1 MQKQFN
7 QLPHRLITSGKFA
20 IEREMLRVTSDG
32 TLAITKHPMSL
43 GHKAT
48 HPYITTDFSESQIE
62 LVTPTFPTIEAA
74 HHFLETLYDI
84 TALNIGDERLWPQSM
99 PCALPE
105 GGTIPLADF
114 GVSGLE
120 ASRYREHLLQ
130 KYGAKKQLISGIHFN
145 FSFSDEMLSTLYEGS
160 PEQYRH
166 FKDHLYLKLIRQYL
180 RMRWLIVYLLG
191 ATPAVHAS
199 YEERCVSQ
207 MQALHED
214 TFSNKQALSYRNSDC
229 GYTNVEP
236 LYPNYGTLSAYAN
249 DVRRFIA
256 KGEITHPN
264 ELYSPIRLKTSRG
277 GNDLDK
283 LEANGIDYIEIRNI
297 DLNPFEKTG
306 IARSDLRFLHLF
318 LLYLTFTE
326 ETTYFDWQAEAYNN
340 QQRVAKEGMS
350 PTNTLTRDGD
360 DVQLHTYATELLD
373 AIDAFDTKY
382 DLGFKDVFPSLRE
395 KIDHVDMTYASRL
408 KTIMTETG
416 YNAWSLAQ
424 AEHFYEDAYANR
436 FRVHGYSDLEL
447 STQVLMKSAIKRGYR
462 VDVIDW
468 SDQFIRIH
476 NGKYEEYV
484 KQATKTSKDNYV
496 SVLMMENKTVTK
508 YVLAEH
514 GIRVPEGVELHNES
528 DLSHAWH
535 LFSHKPIVLKPKSTN
550 FGVGIHIFK
559 DGTTYEEALSAFQYA
574 RTFDDVVLLETFLPG
589 KEYRFLVIGN
599 EVAGILHRVPA
610 NVTGDGAS
618 TIRQLVSTKNEDPL
632 RGKGYKTPLE
642 KIEIDDIVISFLY
655 AQGKTPDSI
664 PALGERVFLREN
676 SNISTGGDSVD
687 YTDQIPDV
695 YKHIAVDAAKSVGA
709 TICGVDMMLPSL
721 NDEHIEYGIIEL
733 NFNPAIH
740 IHAFPYEGKERP
752 IGEILLDLLFQD

>member
-7 QLPHRLITSGKFA
+7 QLPHHLITSGKFA
-20 IEREMLRVTSDG
+20 IEREMLRVTSEG
-32 TLAITKHPMSL
+32 TLAVTKHPKAL

-114 GVSGLE
+114 GVSGIE

-145 FSFSDEMLSTLYEGS
+145 FSFSDEMLSALYEGS
-160 PEQYRH
+160 PEQNRH
-166 FKDHLYLKLIRQYL
+166 FKDHLYLKLVRQYL

-207 MQALHED
+207 MQALHVD

-236 LYPNYGTLSAYAN
+236 LYPNYATLSSYID
-249 DVRRFIA
+249 DVKRFIA
-256 KGEITHPN
+256 KGEIANPN
-264 ELYSPIRLKTSRG
+264 ELYSPIRLKTSKG
-277 GNDLDK
+277 GNDLNQ
-283 LEANGIDYIEIRNI
+283 LEAHGIDYIEIRNI

-318 LLYLTFTE
+318 LLYLTFTK
-326 ETTYFDWQAEAYNN
+326 ETSHVDWQAEAYNN

-350 PTNTLTRDGD
+350 PASILTRDGYAIP
-360 DVQLHTYATELLD
+360 LHTYATELLD
-373 AIDAFDTKY
+373 AIDSFNTQY
-382 DLGFKDVFPSLRE
+382 DLGFEDVFPAVRE
-395 KIDHVDMTYASRL
+395 KIDHVDRTYASRL

-416 YNAWSLAQ
+416 YHAWSLAQ

-436 FRVHGYSDLEL
+436 FRIHGYADLEL
-447 STQVLMKSAIKRGYR
+447 STQILMKSAIKRGYR
-462 VDVIDW
+462 VDVIDR
-468 SDQFIRIH
+468 SDQFIRIR
-476 NGKYEEYV
+476 NGKHEEYV

-508 YVLAEH
+508 FVLAEH
-514 GIRVPEGVELHNES
+514 GIRVPEGVELQDES
-528 DLSHAWH
+528 DLRQAWDS
-535 LFSHKPIVLKPKSTN
+535 FSKQPIVLKPKSTN

-559 DGTTYEEALSAFQYA
+559 DGATYEEARTAFQYA
-574 RTFDDVVLLETFLPG
+574 KTFDDVVLLETFLPG
-589 KEYRFLVIGN
+589 KEYRFLVIGDD
-599 EVAGILHRVPA
+599 VAGILHRVPA
-610 NVTGDGAS
+610 NVTGDGTS
-618 TIRQLVSTKNEDPL
+618 SIRQLVATKNEDPL

-642 KIEIDDIVISFLY
+642 KIDIDEVVISFLR

-664 PALGERVFLREN
+664 PALDERVFLREN
-676 SNISTGGDSVD
+676 SNISTGGDSID
-687 YTDQIPDV
+687 YTDQISDI
-695 YKHIAVDAAKSVGA
+695 YKRIAVDAAKSVGA
-709 TICGVDMMLPSL
+709 TICGVDMMIPSL
-721 NDEHIEYGIIEL
+721 DDAQIEYGIIEL

-752 IGEILLDLLFQD
+752 IGEMLLDLLFKY

>member
-1 MQKQFN
+1 
-7 QLPHRLITSGKFA
+7 
-20 IEREMLRVTSDG
+20 MLRVTSDG
-32 TLAITKHPMSL
+32 TLAVTKHPKAL

-48 HPYITTDFSESQIE
+48 HPYITTDFSESQVE
-62 LVTPTFPTIEAA
+62 LVTPTFSTIEAA

-114 GVSGLE
+114 GVSELE

-145 FSFSDEMLSTLYEGS
+145 FSFSDKMLSALYEGS

-166 FKDHLYLKLIRQYL
+166 FKDQLYLKLIRQYL
-180 RMRWLIVYLLG
+180 RMRWIIVYLFG

-236 LYPNYGTLSAYAN
+236 LYPNYATLSSYID
-249 DVRRFIA
+249 DVRWFIA
-256 KGEITHPN
+256 KGEITNPN
-264 ELYSPIRLKTSRG
+264 ELYSPIRLKTSKG
-277 GNDLDK
+277 GNDLNQ
-283 LEANGIDYIEIRNI
+283 LEAHGIDYIEIRNI

-306 IARSDLRFLHLF
+306 IARKDLQFLHLL

-326 ETTYFDWQAEAYNN
+326 ESPYLDWQAEAFDN

-350 PTNTLTRDGD
+350 PTVTLKRDGEMIT
-360 DVQLHTYATELLD
+360 LHAYASVLLNE
-373 AIDAFDTKY
+373 IEQFDLRY
-382 DLGFKDVFPSLRE
+382 QLGFENLFPAIRE
-395 KIDHVDMTYASRL
+395 RINQVDMTYASQL
-408 KTIMTETG
+408 KKIMTETG
-416 YNAWSLAQ
+416 YTVWSLNQ
-424 AEHFYEDAYANR
+424 AERFYADAYANR
-436 FRVHGYSDLEL
+436 FRIHGYADLEL
-447 STQVLMKSAIKRGYR
+447 STQILMKSAIKRGYR
-462 VDVIDW
+462 VDVIDR
-468 SDQFIRIH
+468 SDQFIRVR
-476 NGKYEEYV
+476 NGRHEEYV

-508 YVLAEH
+508 FVLAEH
-514 GIRVPEGVELHNES
+514 GIRVPEGVELQKEL
-528 DLSHAWH
+528 DLSQAWH
-535 LFSHKPIVLKPKSTN
+535 LFSKRPIVLKPKSTN

-559 DGTTYEEALSAFQYA
+559 DGATYEEALSAFQYA
-574 RTFDDVVLLETFLPG
+574 KTFDDVVLLETFLPG
-589 KEYRFLVIGN
+589 KEYRFLVIGE

-610 NVTGDGAS
+610 NVTGDGVS
-618 TIRQLVSTKNEDPL
+618 TIRQLVATKNEDPL

-642 KIEIDDIVISFLY
+642 KIEIDEVVYSILH

-664 PALGERVFLREN
+664 LALGERVFLREN
-676 SNISTGGDSVD
+676 SNISTGGDSID
-687 YTDQIPDV
+687 YTDQVPDI
-695 YKHIAVDAAKSVGA
+695 YKQIAVDAAKSVGA
-709 TICGVDMMLPSL
+709 TICGVDMMIPSL
-721 NDEHIEYGIIEL
+721 DDEQIEYGIIEL

-752 IGEILLDLLFQD
+752 IGELLLDLLFQD